1 MSQIS
6 RISPSDVHRITSG
19 QVIVDLTSSVKEL
32 VENSIDANAS
42 KIHILF
48 KNYGLDSIEVSDNGT
63 GISETE
69 YENIC
74 LKHYTS
80 KLSSFEGMVDVETL
94 GFRGEAMSSLCAI
107 ADCTITTSTK
117 SLQPKAHKL
126 VYDKMGKLESK
137 STTSGGIGTIIRV
150 SNLFH
155 NLPVRRK
162 DFNKNHR
169 REFQKTLNFL
179 QSYLIICPNVRFLV
193 ENIDLRNKRNV
204 LLTSNGSND
213 MLTAIKSVYGS
224 NSTNGLEEVNIDLH
238 ISTRFRLKNI
248 EMEVKVCG
256 YISNCSFGQ
265 GRSASDRQLFFI
277 NKRPV
282 TLQKFA
288 KAINEE
294 YKTFNHVQY
303 PTIILNI
310 EIDNNLID
318 INVTPDKRTVLLQNE
333 PLIIEDLREELN
345 KLFSSQDIFIP
356 KNGQLK
362 VNNRETKS
370 YQQMSLTEFSSKDKD
385 SDSNNDSASN
395 DDDFTRA
402 NMSQIIRKK
411 IGSTEREKIKVV
423 EKDDEEGE
431 EGEGEGEEEEGEEEE
446 EEDDDDDGEEKRNQS
461 QLEASSLLDNSRE
474 NSKLNDS
481 SDLKPS
487 ITNRIILPTKS
498 ANRIEPESQVDIEH
512 EYKNI
517 PQADDECVNE
527 SPISR
532 HDSLFVLSNS
542 DSYSQSSVVIE
553 TDVIPDIEEHEIDS
567 ELNSSITHPESIK
580 PMEIKATHHNDLS
593 HLKFNSSVANTLKE
607 RHIEDEELVISH
619 GDQILTSKVFDSN
632 KYGVTFT
639 EPEVRCH
646 SHPTSHPQD
655 ELGHHNIAE
664 SGEIRTDHNGELDDY
679 FDLENQADAL
689 SDNQPRPAK
698 RNCIT
703 IDSEKSTHNLESTL
717 HFDYNIVNKYSG
729 IKKRK
734 ILNSSNHNKTGKY
747 LSKEKVDDVTDSG
760 AERMLTLTVAKYDF
774 LKMRIIGQFNLG
786 FILVSKKKQESDD
799 FDLFIIDQ
807 HASDEKFNFE
817 KYSRETVFKSQPL
830 VIPTVL
836 DLNVVEELIVIN
848 NPDLFEK
855 NGFKIQ
861 VDESLQPGN
870 RVKLLSLPYSKDVI
884 FGLDDFNELIHL
896 VKESDG
902 RNNNIRPTKT
912 RAMFAMRA
920 CRSSIMIGKPL
931 NFKTMLR
938 VVRNLAGLDKPWN
951 CPHGRPTM
959 RHLIELS
966 DWKCYGEDTYP

>member
-6 RISPSDVHRITSG
+6 RISLGDVHRITSG

-42 KIHILF
+42 KIYILF
-48 KNYGLDSIEVSDNGT
+48 KNYGLDFIEVSDNGT
-63 GISETE
+63 GIPETE

-80 KLSSFEGMVDVETL
+80 KLSSFEGMTEVETL

-126 VYDKMGKLESK
+126 VYDNMGKLESK
-137 STTSGGIGTIIRV
+137 STTSGGIGSTIRV

-162 DFNKNHR
+162 DFNKNNR

-193 ENIDLRNKRNV
+193 ENIDLRNKKNV
-204 LLTSNGSND
+204 LLTSNGSNN
-213 MLTAIKSVYGS
+213 MLTAIKSVYGP
-224 NSTNGLEEVNIDLH
+224 NSTNGLEEVNMDLH

-310 EIDNNLID
+310 EIDNNFID

-333 PLIIEDLREELN
+333 SLIIEDLREELN
-345 KLFSSQDIFIP
+345 KLFSSQDTFIP

-362 VNNRETKS
+362 DNNREIKS
-370 YQQMSLTEFSSKDKD
+370 YQQKSLIEFSSKGEDYDADED
-385 SDSNNDSASN
+385 SESN
-395 DDDFTRA
+395 DDDLKRLKM
-402 NMSQIIRKK
+402 NQMNREK
-411 IGSTEREKIKVV
+411 IGSTEREKTKVV
-423 EKDDEEGE
+423 VEEGE
-431 EGEGEGEEEEGEEEE
+431 EGEEGEER
-446 EEDDDDDGEEKRNQS
+446 EEKRNRN
-461 QLEASSLLDNSRE
+461 QLLLDNFSLVE
-474 NSKLNDS
+474 NPEENHKLDDS
-481 SDLKPS
+481 SNKMPRT
-487 ITNRIILPTKS
+487 TNKIISSTKS
-498 ANRIEPESQVDIEH
+498 ANGIELESELDIEN
-512 EYKNI
+512 KDTNML
-517 PQADDECVNE
+517 QAGEESVNE
-527 SPISR
+527 SPNNL
-532 HDSLFVLSNS
+532 HDSLFVHPNS
-542 DSYSQSSVVIE
+542 DIYSQSSIVSDA
-553 TDVIPDIEEHEIDS
+553 DVMSDIAKHEIDC
-567 ELNSSITHPESIK
+567 ESHNPTK
-580 PMEIKATHHNDLS
+580 GPGSTDQAVHHNDSSLS
-593 HLKFNSSVANTLKE
+593 HLKFKPSEAYTLKE
-607 RHIEDEELVISH
+607 GDIENEELVISH
-619 GDQILTSKVFDSN
+619 GDQILTSKVSDSN
-632 KYGVTFT
+632 RNGVIFT
-639 EPEVRCH
+639 EPEKMEPSSCCGL
-646 SHPTSHPQD
+646 QD
-655 ELGHHNIAE
+655 ELRHPCNIELGEVRIDNTDE
-664 SGEIRTDHNGELDDY
+664 SERALDP
-679 FDLENQADAL
+679 ENESEAL
-689 SDNQPRPAK
+689 LDNQPRLAK
-698 RNCIT
+698 RNYMT
-703 IDSEKSTHNLESTL
+703 IDSDKSMHNLETTL
-717 HFDYNIVNKYSG
+717 HFDYNKVNKYSG
-729 IKKRK
+729 IKKKRVLK
-734 ILNSSNHNKTGKY
+734 SSNYNKMGKF

-760 AERMLTLTVAKYDF
+760 AETKLTLTVAKDDF

-786 FILVSKKKQESDD
+786 FILVSKKKQESEDV
-799 FDLFIIDQ
+799 DLFIIDQ

-817 KYSRETVFKSQPL
+817 KYSRETVFNSQPL

-861 VDESLQPGN
+861 VDESLQPGS

-902 RNNNIRPTKT
+902 RNINIRPTKT
-912 RAMFAMRA
+912 RAMLAMRA

-938 VVRNLAGLDKPWN
+938 IVKNLAGLDKPWN

-966 DWKCYGEDTYP
+966 DWSSYGKDLCP